1 MINTF
6 KGEHAFLSNFY
17 ILTYPIHWRGINYKS
32 SEHFYQA
39 MKTLNFHE
47 RLTIANCQTAG
58 ETKKLGRK
66 VTLREDWKDIPS
78 SNINDIKDLVMRTAL
93 TLKFS
98 INDEL
103 AYQLLSTGD
112 QTLTEGNY
120 WHDNYWGNCT
130 CPKCTNKPGKNQLG
144 LTLMYV
150 RKTLKLVG

>member
-6 KGEHAFLSNFY
+6 KGQYSFLSNFY

-32 SEHFYQA
+32 SEHFFQA

-47 RLTIANCQTAG
+47 RLVIANCQTAG

-66 VTLREDWKDIPS
+66 VTLRENWNDAKDI
-78 SNINDIKDLVMRTAL
+78 IMKLAL

-98 INDEL
+98 TNDEL
-103 AYQLLSTGD
+103 SYQLLTTGD
-112 QTLTEGNY
+112 QLLVEGNH

-130 CPKCTNKPGKNQLG
+130 CPKCMNKLARNQLG
-144 LTLMYV
+144 LTLMHV
-150 RKTLKLVG
+150 RKTLGLIG

>member
-32 SEHFYQA
+32 SEHFFQA
-39 MKTLNFHE
+39 MKTLNFQE
-47 RLTIANCQTAG
+47 RLNFAQLQTAG
-58 ETKKLGRK
+58 ETKRLGK
-66 VTLREDWKDIPS
+66 EIPLREDWNDVKDV
-78 SNINDIKDLVMRTAL
+78 VMRTAL

-98 INDEL
+98 TNDEL

-112 QTLTEGNY
+112 QTLVEGNH

-130 CPKCTNKPGKNQLG
+130 CQKCINKPGKNQLG

-150 RKTLKLVG
+150 KKC